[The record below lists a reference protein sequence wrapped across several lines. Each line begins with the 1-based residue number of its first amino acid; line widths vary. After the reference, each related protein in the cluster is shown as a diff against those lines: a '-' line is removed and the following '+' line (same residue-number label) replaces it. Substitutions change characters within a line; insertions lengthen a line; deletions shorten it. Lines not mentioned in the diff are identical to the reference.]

1 MSEGKTMNL
10 FSFDIRCVNYKL
22 TIVNYREPKIADL
35 HEAQRTKTKTKTKCK
50 LIQKQICFLKVLI
63 CMKIVEPK
71 FSNI

>member
-1 MSEGKTMNL
+1 MSGGKTMNL

-22 TIVNYREPKIADL
+22 TIVNHREPKIADL
-35 HEAQRTKTKTKTKCK
+35 HEAQRTKTKCK